1 MASERFQLPPSSGS
15 FSLLKFRQPSLEELR
30 ERALGTALGLAD
42 GAKVGG
48 DGAEG
53 GAADADAPKPL
64 GAQSLRPA
72 VAVAVC
78 KRLGRLVTISG
89 RDVNTF
95 DAISGAPL
103 AGAMDV
109 CPAAL
114 SVRALPDCISDGL
127 PHQVLALDRT
137 ERTAF
142 VGSLG
147 GEIVQLI
154 LSESSVQV
162 LRRLGLCHSTELV
175 AMSMLTSWGTGHPH
189 N

>member
-15 FSLLKFRQPSLEELR
+15 LSLLKFRQPSLEELR

-64 GAQSLRPA
+64 GAQSSRSA
-72 VAVAVC
+72 VAVAIC
-78 KRLGRLVTISG
+78 RRLGRLVTISG

-137 ERTAF
+137 DCMLMA
-142 VGSLG
+142 SL
-147 GEIVQLI
+147 IA
-154 LSESSVQV
+154 
-162 LRRLGLCHSTELV
+162 C
-175 AMSMLTSWGTGHPH
+175 
-189 N
+189 